1 MTDLYTTPLKGS
13 IALSTALHTD
23 HNLLKDNS
31 LYKFIWITEGTATLI
46 VDHIKT
52 VIRRMILSLLHPYS
66 TLYLKKLKENT
77 KHCSSIATFTA
88 FSDMTTRSHVMDYFS
103 GIMVP

>member
-52 VIRRMILSLLHPYS
+52 VM
-66 TLYLKKLKENT
+66 KEQ
-77 KHCSSIATFTA
+77 F
-88 FSDMTTRSHVMDYFS
+88 RS
-103 GIMVP
+103 G

>member
-52 VIRRMILSLLHPYS
+52 VM
-66 TLYLKKLKENT
+66 KENT